1 MYDAHSMRSQFTRKV
16 NLRLSPRAFLSLLAS
31 LAFLI
36 LPFAPWAHG
45 RPSKDADVR
54 AQATALFA
62 KALAV
67 SDLRAPGSPPFEMRA
82 TINVEQSHHEPSVVG
97 TYLLKWVSPEKW
109 REEITF
115 PNYVHIRVGG
125 KNQYWQSR
133 TTQYE
138 ILPVLQ
144 LYQGLDFLK
153 ALHVWSNPAAIA
165 ALKDIKLSQ
174 KKAHGTKLNCVRMK
188 DNGRDYCFDSVSGT
202 LVNDALNMTEYSDFI
217 AFGGKYFPGSIRVKG
232 IQPPAVTLQV
242 NSISPLAAADDE
254 DFQPPQNASVWPS
267 CDDPGALP
275 VIKSQAFPIYPT
287 AEKIAHKQGAVLIY
301 AVIGADGRLHNLSV
315 LSAPDSALAQSALTA
330 LGQWEYTTET
340 CGGTPVPV
348 ETLLYVIYSLE

>member
-1 MYDAHSMRSQFTRKV
+1 MGNEPISKV
-16 NLRLSPRAFLSLLAS
+16 SPPPSWRTILSALL
-31 LAFLI
+31 LPVLLI
-36 LPFAPWAHG
+36 LPLAPRVLG
-45 RPSKDADVR
+45 GPSKDADVR
-54 AQATALFA
+54 AQATALFT

-67 SDLRAPGSPPFEMRA
+67 SDLRARGSPPFEMRA

-109 REEITF
+109 REEIAF

-153 ALHVWSNPAAIA
+153 DLHVWSNPAAIA

-174 KKAHGTKLNCVRMK
+174 KKAHGTKLDCATLFDKGKNYRP
-188 DNGRDYCFDSVSGT
+188 DYCFDPTSGMLVS
-202 LVNDALNMTEYSDFI
+202 E
-217 AFGGKYFPGSIRVKG
+217 FGGSNEFSNFISFNGKSFPGSIRIKESLA
-232 IQPPAVTLQV
+232 PTVTLQV
-242 NSISPLAAADDE
+242 NSISHLAATE
-254 DFQPPQNASVWPS
+254 GGDFQPPQNSTAWPS
-267 CDDPGALP
+267 CEDPDALP
-275 VIKSQAFPIYPT
+275 EVMSQVMPVYPME
-287 AEKIAHKQGAVLIY
+287 EKMARHEGAVSVY
-301 AVIGADGRLHNLSV
+301 AVIGIDGRVHNLKV

-348 ETLLYVIYSLE
+348 ETLLYIIYRLH